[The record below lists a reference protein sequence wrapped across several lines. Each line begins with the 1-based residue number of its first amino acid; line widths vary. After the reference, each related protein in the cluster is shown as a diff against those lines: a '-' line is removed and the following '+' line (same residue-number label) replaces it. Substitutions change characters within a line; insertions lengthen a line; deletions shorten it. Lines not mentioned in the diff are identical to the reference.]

1 MYNDINIIYG
11 RQFGVVLHLK
21 YVEIRTGFTAEDWND
36 KPNTRYSGSNRVTGQ
51 CTNGGHDSTS
61 TCNDGISNSLNQ
73 LGEWR
78 INSAPDAGLSSDK
91 KGWLLNER
99 LQSSDAKA
107 YPLTSC
113 VIIAAA
119 GLWHLL
125 TDCYPSGTVGLAWK
139 GVPCNVGGST
149 YQCSGGS
156 YINWQ

>member
-36 KPNTRYSGSNRVTGQ
+36 KPVNRYSGDNRATGQ

-78 INSAPDAGLSSDK
+78 LNSAPDAGLSNDK
-91 KGWLLNER
+91 KGTLLDR
-99 LQSSDAKA
+99 LKGFPTIFLHNSLISVLQP
-107 YPLTSC
+107 PLRQRNS
-113 VIIAAA
+113 
-119 GLWHLL
+119 W
-125 TDCYPSGTVGLAWK
+125 PLA
-139 GVPCNVGGST
+139 PAH
-149 YQCSGGS
+149 
-156 YINWQ
+156 